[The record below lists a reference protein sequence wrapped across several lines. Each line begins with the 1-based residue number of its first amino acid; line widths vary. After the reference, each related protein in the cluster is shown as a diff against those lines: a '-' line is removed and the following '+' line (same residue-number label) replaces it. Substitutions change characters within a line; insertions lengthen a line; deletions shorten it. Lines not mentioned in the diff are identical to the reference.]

1 MEGQLDEAY
10 APLSTTITL
19 EDEIDISRGDM
30 IVKTNNPPHKGQEVE
45 AMICWFSES
54 RSLSAKGK
62 YVLRHTSKEV
72 KAVVKEVRYKV
83 NINTLRK
90 IEDDLEF
97 RLNDIGR
104 ISLRVAAPLSYDSY
118 KVNRTSGSF
127 ILVDPFTNETVG
139 AAMII

>member
-1 MEGQLDEAY
+1 M
-10 APLSTTITL
+10 
-19 EDEIDISRGDM
+19 
-30 IVKTNNPPHKGQEVE
+30 H
-45 AMICWFSES
+45 
-54 RSLSAKGK
+54 
-62 YVLRHTSKEV
+62 
-72 KAVVKEVRYKV
+72 
-83 NINTLRK
+83 K